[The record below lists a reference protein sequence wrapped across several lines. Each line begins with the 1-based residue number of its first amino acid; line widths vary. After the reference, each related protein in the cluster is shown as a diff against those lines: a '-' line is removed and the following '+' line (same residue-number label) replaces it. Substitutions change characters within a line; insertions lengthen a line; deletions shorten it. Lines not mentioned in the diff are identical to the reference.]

1 MPPVAKAEAASLPT
15 KDDKPPLYAADPARP
30 YTDYTDSERAS
41 THKDTVLSESSA
53 LIDRSPTRPGD
64 CSQFWTGGLDE
75 AEEKELDAAAS
86 PSFSI
91 VWRALFWVGLLL
103 AQFTISRGWCVWG
116 HLPSDCNR
124 NWDSFDMAENMVAI
138 GIYGFVLGAA
148 AEIFHPERFEYMV
161 RQRYLLMVMLVV
173 SPCMSLINQLPVS
186 FGTFSSHT
194 SGGDKVG
201 TIIMLSL
208 GCGILAVIA
217 WHLNRCGI
225 EQLPA
230 YLAPRL
236 GVAALYGSAA
246 ALVISSGG
254 EMHLHHYFI
263 GWYFGLYCKFNHP
276 VSAVCLAI
284 CVGLFV
290 QGIAAYNAAP
300 LFSRGACYYFAE
312 STGNLHNKEL
322 SPSDPDQR
330 LPVSSFSC
338 SVTSPNPVSM
348 CLDGYS
354 SSIYCNQQTID
365 SVAPFN

>member
-1 MPPVAKAEAASLPT
+1 MPVAKAEAATLPT

-30 YTDYTDSERAS
+30 YTDYTDPEPAS
-41 THKDTVLSESSA
+41 THKVQLCTLACSDLCISSQDTVLSESSA

-161 RQRYLLMVMLVV
+161 RQRYLLMVMLLM

-201 TIIMLSL
+201 TIIMLVL
-208 GCGILAVIA
+208 GCGVVSVIA
-217 WHLNRCGI
+217 WHLYR
-225 EQLPA
+225 
-230 YLAPRL
+230 
-236 GVAALYGSAA
+236 
-246 ALVISSGG
+246 
-254 EMHLHHYFI
+254 
-263 GWYFGLYCKFNHP
+263 
-276 VSAVCLAI
+276 
-284 CVGLFV
+284 
-290 QGIAAYNAAP
+290 
-300 LFSRGACYYFAE
+300 
-312 STGNLHNKEL
+312 
-322 SPSDPDQR
+322 
-330 LPVSSFSC
+330 
-338 SVTSPNPVSM
+338 
-348 CLDGYS
+348 
-354 SSIYCNQQTID
+354 
-365 SVAPFN
+365 